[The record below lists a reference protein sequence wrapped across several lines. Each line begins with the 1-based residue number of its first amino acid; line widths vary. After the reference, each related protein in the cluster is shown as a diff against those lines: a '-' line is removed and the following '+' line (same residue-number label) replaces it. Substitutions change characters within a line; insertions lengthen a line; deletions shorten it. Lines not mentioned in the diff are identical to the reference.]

1 MLMGTNRATLSLLQP
16 GVKCSQACRGINVLK
31 ARQGVLFSAELRI
44 YHEDKHSQL
53 RAPVEGPHSVFGS
66 VKMANHQQNILG

>member
-53 RAPVEGPHSVFGS
+53 GFLMRAPIQF
-66 VKMANHQQNILG
+66 LGV